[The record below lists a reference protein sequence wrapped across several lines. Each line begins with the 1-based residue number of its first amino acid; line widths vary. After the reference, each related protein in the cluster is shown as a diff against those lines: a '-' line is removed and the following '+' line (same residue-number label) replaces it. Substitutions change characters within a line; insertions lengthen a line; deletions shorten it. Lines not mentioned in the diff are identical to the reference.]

1 VAAARFVEELLAR
14 SGVHVVLA
22 GDLDATP
29 DTASVRFWRGLRFLG
44 DTGVCY
50 QDAWESTHRG
60 SQAIRSPR
68 AISW

>member
-1 VAAARFVEELLAR
+1 MY
-14 SGVHVVLA
+14 VVLA

-29 DTASVRFWRGLRFLG
+29 DAASVRFWRGLRFLG
-44 DTGVCY
+44 DTSVCY
-50 QDAWESTHRG
+50 QDAWESTHPG